1 MKKRLRKDN
10 KWFFLGLLAV
20 VGILSFFIIRPFG
33 TAIISGAVLAYIFYP
48 LYRFLQRKIKSK
60 TSSALIVSVVMILMI
75 TIPPFFILNHV
86 TQEAYSIYYSARE
99 QIEGVEAYQ
108 ETKASIIL
116 DLEEI
121 LKNEKA
127 KDYLIKTLKDAV
139 VYLTTKVSNII
150 LSLPQILLK
159 IIVAIFT
166 SYYLLK
172 NGKELMHRII
182 KATPLSLKHRQ
193 QIVKN
198 FGAVVYAVIFGSLI
212 VALIQGLLGTIGFFL
227 FGVSGAV
234 SWGMVMA
241 FFALIPFVGTWIVW
255 LPAGLLMIAQGYL
268 NSTPSLIWKGV
279 GLLIYGLVIISSVDN
294 ILKPLL
300 VAGKGKIHPIL
311 ALLGV
316 IGGLFVFGLIGII
329 IGPIILGLFQT
340 LVSIFEKE
348 KIFRRS

>member
-1 MKKRLRKDN
+1 MKKRLRKDS
-10 KWFFLGLLAV
+10 KWFFLGLLIFIA
-20 VGILSFFIIRPFG
+20 ILSFFIIKPFG
-33 TAIISGAVLAYIFYP
+33 TAIISGAILAYVFYP
-48 LYRFLQRKIKSK
+48 LYRFLQKKIKSK
-60 TSSALIVSVVMILMI
+60 TATALIVSVVMILVI

-86 TQEAYSIYYSARE
+86 TQEAYSVYYSARE
-99 QIEGVEAYQ
+99 QLEGAPGYG
-108 ETKASIIL
+108 ETKANIL
-116 DLEEI
+116 MDFDEL

-127 KDYLIKTLKDAV
+127 KEYMIKTLKDVV

-172 NGKELMHRII
+172 NGKELMQRII
-182 KATPLSLKHRQ
+182 KATPLTIKHRQ
-193 QIVKN
+193 QIVKK
-198 FGAVVYAVIFGSLI
+198 FGAVVYAVIFGTLI
-212 VALIQGLLGTIGFFL
+212 VALIQGLLGTIGFFI
-227 FGVSGAV
+227 FGVNGAV

-241 FFALIPFVGTWIVW
+241 FFALIPFIGTWIIW
-255 LPAGLLMIAQGYL
+255 MPAGIVMIANGYL

-279 GLLIYGLVIISSVDN
+279 GLLIYGLVIISSIDN

-316 IGGLFVFGLIGII
+316 IGGLFVFGLIGVI
-329 IGPIILGLFQT
+329 IGPIILGLLQT
-340 LVSIFEKE
+340 LVEIFEKD
-348 KIFRRS
+348 KLFRRS